1 MIIIDTNVIVSGLL
15 TRDPAAPTARL
26 LNAVITGEIRPL
38 LSPALVV
45 EYRTVLVRPRI
56 KTLHGLE
63 ETQIDALLAD
73 IIQHSMWREPA
84 NSGIEAPDTGDNH
97 LWDLLYQEPTALLVT
112 GDLRLLD
119 TPPFDTR
126 VIRVRDFELGHNQ
139 GSSA

>member
-84 NSGIEAPDTGDNH
+84 NSGIEAPG
-97 LWDLLYQEPTALLVT
+97 Y
-112 GDLRLLD
+112 GR
-119 TPPFDTR
+119 
-126 VIRVRDFELGHNQ
+126 
-139 GSSA
+139 